1 LKRAKLG
8 IKPRLPLLCDFTSA
22 KREMTDKGEMGG
34 TLLGQQ
40 IEKAMS
46 IQSRNDA
53 GTYIAVWDNRRHE
66 RRHISG
72 TRSTAGFG

>member
-1 LKRAKLG
+1 
-8 IKPRLPLLCDFTSA
+8 
-22 KREMTDKGEMGG
+22 MTDKGEMGG

-53 GTYIAVWDNRRHE
+53 STHIAV
-66 RRHISG
+66 
-72 TRSTAGFG
+72 